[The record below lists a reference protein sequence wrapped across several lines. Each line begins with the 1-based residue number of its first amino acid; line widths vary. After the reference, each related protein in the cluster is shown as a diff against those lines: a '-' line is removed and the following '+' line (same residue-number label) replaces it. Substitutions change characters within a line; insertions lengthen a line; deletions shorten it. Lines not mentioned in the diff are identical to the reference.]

1 MNLREFAKSR
11 NEKPDTIRKYIS
23 RHPEQFSGHTSMSG
37 NKMELD
43 KVALV
48 LLEEVYPLPR
58 PVEVIVETESREE
71 LIRMQKLLIQ
81 AQQEMMRMQTLVAQ
95 AEAQKILLEDKES
108 QLNDA
113 REEIKELRAELDAER
128 SVTWWQ
134 KLTGKRSK

>member
-1 MNLREFAKSR
+1 MILIEFAKSR
-11 NEKPDTIRKYIS
+11 NEKPDTIRKYIN
-23 RHPEQFSGHTSMSG
+23 RHPEQFAGHISKSG

-43 KVALV
+43 SVAQE

-58 PVEVIVETESREE
+58 PVEVIVDTESREE

>member
-1 MNLREFAKSR
+1 MILIEFAKSR
-11 NEKPDTIRKYIS
+11 NEKPDTIRKYIN
-23 RHPEQFSGHTSMSG
+23 RHPEQFAGHISKSG

-43 KVALV
+43 SVAQE

-108 QLNDA
+108 QLNEA

>member
-1 MNLREFAKSR
+1 MILNEFAKSR
-11 NEKPDTIRKYIS
+11 NEKPDTIRKYIN
-23 RHPEQFSGHTSMSG
+23 RHPEQFAGHISKSG

-43 KVALV
+43 SVAQE

-58 PVEVIVETESREE
+58 PVEVIVDTESREE